1 MIISGLSPEHVMVQD
16 VIGSDN
22 TIASRAGICMKGTD
36 ALDLEFY
43 MDPDVVQRLIEQFI
57 RRKHTSPF
65 EFAGLTL
72 SVKCPI
78 FVARQW
84 MRHRTFRYL
93 ERSGRYCISTEE
105 VYLPDKIRQDEEAT
119 TLICSILGKYTTL
132 VEQGVPKQ
140 DARVILPLGTY
151 TEFVFQAD
159 LHNLLHFLKL
169 RLSPAAQPE
178 MRFYAQC
185 VADKVKDNFPI
196 TWDCFSRLELNNDG
210 KTEKQS

>member
-1 MIISGLSPEHVMVQD
+1 MIFTNLDPQQVKVLD
-16 VIGSDN
+16 VTGNDT
-22 TIASRAGICMKGTD
+22 TIAKCARVCMKG
-36 ALDLEFY
+36 LDVLHDYLMEESEVSRIIGQL
-43 MDPDVVQRLIEQFI
+43 MS
-57 RRKHTSPF
+57 RKHTSPF
-65 EFAGLTL
+65 ELAGLTF

-105 VYLPDKIRQDEEAT
+105 VYLPDKLVSDEEAT
-119 TLICSILGKYTTL
+119 TLISRLLDKYTTL
-132 VEQGVPKQ
+132 IKQGVSKQ
-140 DARVILPLGTY
+140 EARMILPLGTY

-178 MRFYAQC
+178 MRFYAQR

-196 TWDCFSRLELNNDG
+196 TWEWFNRLELKNDRE
-210 KTEKQS
+210 TES

>member
-1 MIISGLSPEHVMVQD
+1 MLITELSKDHVQVQD

-22 TIASRAGICMKGTD
+22 LIASRAGICMKGEEV
-36 ALDLEFY
+36 LQHI
-43 MDPDVVQRLIEQFI
+43 MDTEAVEHLIELLIQ
-57 RRKHTSPF
+57 RKHTSPF

-93 ERSGRYCISTEE
+93 ERSGRYCVSTEE
-105 VYLPDKIRQDEEAT
+105 MYLPERLQREF
-119 TLICSILGKYTTL
+119 S
-132 VEQGVPKQ
+132 VESYMSTVFAAYDSMIKQGVPKQ
-140 DARVILPLGTY
+140 EARVILPLGTY

-169 RLSPAAQPE
+169 RLSSAAQPE

-185 VADKVKDNFPI
+185 VADKVAEHFPI
-196 TWDCFSRLELNNDG
+196 TWACFSKLELNNDRE
-210 KTEKQS
+210 TEA

>member
-1 MIISGLSPEHVMVQD
+1 MKITDLSTEHVQVQE
-16 VIGSDN
+16 VIGSDSM
-22 TIASRAGICMKGTD
+22 IASRASICMKGADALQYDMDTD
-36 ALDLEFY
+36 A
-43 MDPDVVQRLIEQFI
+43 VARIIELLI
-57 RRKHTSPF
+57 RRGHTSPF

-93 ERSGRYCISTEE
+93 ERSGRYKISTEE
-105 VYLPDKIRQDEEAT
+105 VYLPDSIKARFPRINTLLNTIFEEYRQMLSD
-119 TLICSILGKYTTL
+119 GM
-132 VEQGVPKQ
+132 PKQ
-140 DARVILPLGTY
+140 EARVILPLGTY

-169 RLSPAAQPE
+169 RLHPASQPE

-185 VADKVKDNFPI
+185 VADKVKEHFPI
-196 TWDCFSRLELNNDG
+196 TWECFSKHELNTD
-210 KTEKQS
+210 K

>member
-1 MIISGLSPEHVMVQD
+1 MQVTDLSPEHVQVQD

-22 TIASRAGICMKGTD
+22 IIASRAGICMKGADVLNCIMETD
-36 ALDLEFY
+36 NVE
-43 MDPDVVQRLIEQFI
+43 RLIELLI
-57 RRKHTSPF
+57 KRKHTSPF

-93 ERSGRYCISTEE
+93 ERSGRYCISTKE
-105 VYLPDKIRQDEEAT
+105 VYLPDRIREDKEAT
-119 TLICSILGKYTTL
+119 TLICSILDKYTTL
-132 VEQGVPKQ
+132 LEQGVPKQ
-140 DARVILPLGTY
+140 EARVILPLGTY

-185 VADKVKDNFPI
+185 VADKVKENFPI
-196 TWDCFSRLELNNDG
+196 TWACFSKLELNNDRETT
-210 KTEKQS
+210 K

>member
-1 MIISGLSPEHVMVQD
+1 MQVIDLSPDHVQVQD

-22 TIASRAGICMKGTD
+22 VIASRAGICMKGEEVLSHVMET
-36 ALDLEFY
+36 
-43 MDPDVVQRLIEQFI
+43 DVVERLIEQLI
-57 RRKHTSPF
+57 RKKHTSPF
-65 EFAGLTL
+65 EFVGLTL

-105 VYLPDKIRQDEEAT
+105 VYLPKRLQKEFSVVQYMNEAFAVYDSM
-119 TLICSILGKYTTL
+119 IK
-132 VEQGVPKQ
+132 QGVPKQ
-140 DARVILPLGTY
+140 EARVILPLGTY

-169 RLSPAAQPE
+169 RLHPSAQPE

-185 VADKVKDNFPI
+185 VADKVKKHFPI
-196 TWDCFSRLELNNDG
+196 TWDCFSQQELNND
-210 KTEKQS
+210 

>member
-1 MIISGLSPEHVMVQD
+1 MQVTELSPDHVQVQD
-16 VIGSDN
+16 VIGSDSV
-22 TIASRAGICMKGTD
+22 IASRAGICMKGED
-36 ALDLEFY
+36 VLQHA
-43 MDPDVVQRLIEQFI
+43 MDPEAVEHLIELLI

-105 VYLPDKIRQDEEAT
+105 VYLPKRLQKELSVVQYMNEVFAT
-119 TLICSILGKYTTL
+119 YDSMIK
-132 VEQGVPKQ
+132 QGVPKQ
-140 DARVILPLGTY
+140 EARVILPLGTY

-169 RLSPAAQPE
+169 RLHPSAQPE

-185 VADKVKDNFPI
+185 VADKVKEYFPI
-196 TWDCFSRLELNNDG
+196 TWDCFSQQELNND
-210 KTEKQS
+210 

>member
-1 MIISGLSPEHVMVQD
+1 MLIVDLSTDHVQVQE
-16 VIGSDN
+16 VIGSDDL
-22 TIASRAGICMKGTD
+22 IASRAGICMKGEE
-36 ALDLEFY
+36 ALHY
-43 MDPDVVQRLIEQFI
+43 AMDTEAVEHLIELLI

-93 ERSGRYCISTEE
+93 ERSGRYCTSTDEI
-105 VYLPDKIRQDEEAT
+105 YLPEDLKADE
-119 TLICSILGKYTTL
+119 TL
-132 VEQGVPKQ
+132 VQNLTYLFGTYNYYVDKGMSKQ
-140 DARVILPLGTY
+140 EARVILPLGTF

-169 RLSPAAQPE
+169 RLHPSAQPE

-185 VADKVKDNFPI
+185 VADKVKENFPI
-196 TWDCFSRLELNNDG
+196 TWDCFSKLELDNDR
-210 KTEKQS
+210 

>member
-1 MIISGLSPEHVMVQD
+1 MQIIDLNPDQVQVLD
-16 VIGSDN
+16 VIGSDSS
-22 TIASRAGICMKGTD
+22 IASYARICMRG
-36 ALDLEFY
+36 LDSLHDVLEEK
-43 MDPDVVQRLIEQFI
+43 DVTRIIKQLIH
-57 RRKHTSPF
+57 RKHTSPF
-65 EFAGLTL
+65 ELAGLTL

-105 VYLPDKIRQDEEAT
+105 VYLPDKIREDKEAT
-119 TLICSILGKYTTL
+119 TLICNLLDKYTTL
-132 VEQGVPKQ
+132 LEQGVPKQ
-140 DARVILPLGTY
+140 NARIILPLGTY

-178 MRFYAQC
+178 MRFYTQC

-196 TWDCFSRLELNNDG
+196 TWDCFKRLELD
-210 KTEKQS
+210 